1 MISCSTTKKPN
12 RPMLIPSLA
21 VLAGFA
27 LLVWGADRFVIGAAA
42 TARNMGISPLVIGLT
57 IVGFGT
63 SAPEMLIS
71 AMSAWDE
78 NPGVAIGNALGSNL
92 ANMGLVLGA
101 TVLIKPLRVH
111 SGTLQ
116 REYPIMFIAMIFALV
131 LVMDS
136 NLSFVDGILLMSALC
151 LVLYWMVRMGR
162 REQDGLDPMA
172 AEYEAEL
179 PPEMSTGKALLWL
192 AIGLA
197 ILLISSRMVVWGAV
211 DIARTFGVSD
221 LVIGLTIIAIGTSLP
236 ELAASIMS
244 AIKGE
249 HDIAIG
255 NVIGSNIF
263 NILGVLGISGIIF
276 PHAIDPDVLSR
287 DFPVMIGLSIALF
300 AMAYGFR
307 KPGSLNRIEGALLL
321 VAYFGYLTVLGLTS
335 SSST

>member
-1 MISCSTTKKPN
+1 M
-12 RPMLIPSLA
+12 
-21 VLAGFA
+21 
-27 LLVWGADRFVIGAAA
+27 LLVWGADRFVEGAAA
-42 TARNMGISPLVIGLT
+42 TARNMDISPLVIGLT

-78 NPGVAIGNALGSNL
+78 NPGIAVGNALGSNI

-101 TVLIKPLRVH
+101 TALIKPLQVH

-116 REYPIMFIAMIFALV
+116 REYPVMFIAMIFAL
-131 LVMDS
+131 LVILDG
-136 NLSFVDGILLMSALC
+136 NLGFLDGLALMAGLS

-162 REQDGLDPMA
+162 RELNGLDPMA
-172 AEYEAEL
+172 AEFEAEL

-192 AIGLA
+192 AVGLA
-197 ILLISSRMVVWGAV
+197 VLLISSRMVVWGAT
-211 DIARTFGVSD
+211 DIARTFGISD

-276 PHAIDPDVLSR
+276 PHAIDINVLSR

-321 VAYFGYLTVLGLTS
+321 TAYIGYLSVLGLNS
-335 SSST
+335 GSPV

>member
-1 MISCSTTKKPN
+1 
-12 RPMLIPSLA
+12 MLISSLA
-21 VLAGFA
+21 VLTGFV
-27 LLVWGADRFVIGAAA
+27 LLVWGADRFVEGAAA

-78 NPGVAIGNALGSNL
+78 NPGIAIGNALGSNI
-92 ANMGLVLGA
+92 ANMGLVLGV

-116 REYPIMFIAMIFALV
+116 REYPVMFIAMIFALV
-131 LVMDS
+131 LIMDDKLGFMDGLLL
-136 NLSFVDGILLMSALC
+136 LSGLC

-162 REQDGLDPMA
+162 RGQDGLDPMA
-172 AEYEAEL
+172 AEFEAEL

-197 ILLISSRMVVWGAV
+197 ILLLSSRMVVWGAV
-211 DIARTFGVSD
+211 DIARAFGISD
-221 LVIGLTIIAIGTSLP
+221 LLIGLTVIAIGTSLP

-244 AIKGE
+244 AVKGE

-276 PHAIDPDVLSR
+276 PHAVDADVLGR

-307 KPGSLNRIEGALLL
+307 KPGSLNRIEGGLLL
-321 VAYFGYLTVLGLTS
+321 TAYVAYLSVLALGGS
-335 SSST
+335 SSG

>member
-1 MISCSTTKKPN
+1 
-12 RPMLIPSLA
+12 MLLSSLA
-21 VLAGFA
+21 VLSGFM
-27 LLVWGADRFVIGAAA
+27 LLVWGADRFVEGAAA
-42 TARNMGISPLVIGLT
+42 TARNMDISPLVIGLT

-78 NPGVAIGNALGSNL
+78 NPGIAVGNALGSNI

-101 TVLIKPLRVH
+101 TALIKPLQVH

-116 REYPIMFIAMIFALV
+116 REYPIMFIAMIFAL
-131 LVMDS
+131 LVILDG
-136 NLSFVDGILLMSALC
+136 NLGFLDGLALMAGLS

-162 REQDGLDPMA
+162 RELNGLDPMA
-172 AEYEAEL
+172 AEFEAEL

-192 AIGLA
+192 AVGLA
-197 ILLISSRMVVWGAV
+197 ILLISSRMVVWGAT
-211 DIARTFGVSD
+211 DIARTFGISD

-276 PHAIDPDVLSR
+276 PHAIDINVLSR

-321 VAYFGYLTVLGLTS
+321 TVYIGYLSVLGLNS
-335 SSST
+335 GSPV

>member
-1 MISCSTTKKPN
+1 
-12 RPMLIPSLA
+12 MLISYLA
-21 VLAGFA
+21 VLAGFI
-27 LLVWGADRFVIGAAA
+27 LLVWGADRFVDGAAA

-78 NPGVAIGNALGSNL
+78 NPGIAIGNALGSNI

-101 TVLIKPLRVH
+101 TVLIRPLQVH

-116 REYPIMFIAMIFALV
+116 REYPIMFIAMIFAL
-131 LVMDS
+131 LLIMDDT
-136 NLSFVDGILLMSALC
+136 LGFLDGLLLISGLC

-172 AEYEAEL
+172 AEFEAEL

-192 AIGLA
+192 AVGLA

-211 DIARTFGVSD
+211 DIARAFGISD
-221 LVIGLTIIAIGTSLP
+221 LVIGLTVIAIGTSLP
-236 ELAASIMS
+236 ELAASIVS
-244 AIKGE
+244 AVKGE

-276 PHAIDPDVLSR
+276 PSVIDADVLGR

-307 KPGSLNRIEGALLL
+307 KPGSLDRLEGGLLL
-321 VAYFGYLTVLGLTS
+321 TAYFGYLAVLGLGAGS
-335 SSST
+335 SG